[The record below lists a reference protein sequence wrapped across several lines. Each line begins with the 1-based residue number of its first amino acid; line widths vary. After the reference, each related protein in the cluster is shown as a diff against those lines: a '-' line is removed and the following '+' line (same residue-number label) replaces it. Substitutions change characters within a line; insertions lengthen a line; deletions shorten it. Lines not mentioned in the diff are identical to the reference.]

1 MNKMAE
7 QISDVQT
14 VVNSLNEI
22 QEDASVPRNVRTQV
36 QEVIGT
42 LKDDTEVSIKVN
54 KALNKLIF
62 LNCSFRICYSVTAKI
77 FSYILIAVMAKT
89 AVKCASSCCAYWQ

>member
-36 QEVIGT
+36 QEVIST

-54 KALNKLIF
+54 KALNKLDEIASDVN
-62 LNCSFRICYSVTAKI
+62 LQAYTRTQIWNVMSVLEK
-77 FSYILIAVMAKT
+77 L
-89 AVKCASSCCAYWQ
+89 

>member
-14 VVNSLNEI
+14 IVNSLNEI

-36 QEVIGT
+36 QDVIST
-42 LKDDTEVSIKVN
+42 LKEDNELPIKVN
-54 KALNKLIF
+54 KALNKLDEISSDVN
-62 LNCSFRICYSVTAKI
+62 LQAYTRTQIWNVMSVLEK
-77 FSYILIAVMAKT
+77 L
-89 AVKCASSCCAYWQ
+89 